1 MALHLPSISELRNT
15 QAELQR
21 FRQRVTTMQ
30 AVMVVCFLL
39 LLSRLIYLQVLEHED
54 LLEQAE
60 NNRTAVLPT
69 VPPRGAILD
78 RNGVVL
84 ASNYSAYTL
93 EITPSRVADLEATI
107 QALSE
112 IVGFDPLELEL
123 LGLAAVR
130 QFVNAAANDLL
141 HFFDRCGGINN

>member
-1 MALHLPSISELRNT
+1 MPIHLPSLSELRNT
-15 QAELQR
+15 QAEIQR
-21 FRQRVTTMQ
+21 FRDRVLIVQ
-30 AVMVVCFLL
+30 GVVVLCFVLL
-39 LLSRLIYLQVLEHED
+39 LTRLVYLQIIEHED

-69 VPPRGAILD
+69 VPTRGTILD

-93 EITPSRVADLEATI
+93 EITLSRVADLEATI

-112 IVGFDPLELEL
+112 IVEIQP
-123 LGLAAVR
+123 R
-130 QFVNAAANDLL
+130 
-141 HFFDRCGGINN
+141 DRKRFKRLR